1 MKRCAACREKKP
13 LDEFKR
19 NGGGA
24 VSCLCRSCHAVRMR
38 SYRGRPVRGLLCGNC
53 NKGLGNFQDDP
64 DLLVAAAMYAVRSR
78 DVLRELV

>member
-1 MKRCAACREKKP
+1 
-13 LDEFKR
+13 
-19 NGGGA
+19 
-24 VSCLCRSCHAVRMR
+24 MR